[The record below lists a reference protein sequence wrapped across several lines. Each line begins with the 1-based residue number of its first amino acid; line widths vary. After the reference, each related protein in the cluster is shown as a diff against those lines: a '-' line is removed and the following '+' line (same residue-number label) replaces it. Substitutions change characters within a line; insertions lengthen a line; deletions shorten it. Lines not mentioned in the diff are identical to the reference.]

1 MVFCS
6 LLHQNLPKPSLFWG
20 VYFQLTYNQIYPYIL
35 SSHIHFRL
43 TSSDYQPPV
52 HKAPFGILDFYFGVM
67 MEMILNFCDTH
78 FFYDEND
85 ENMMFLRNL
94 LTTINVTNFTTTADT
109 HSFYTL
115 HTVIYTPTQ
124 KLHAT
129 LTLCTSNRVCE
140 KITTFYPC
148 DFWMASLLVILIC

>member
-1 MVFCS
+1 MYFCKLFGS
-6 LLHQNLPKPSLFWG
+6 LCLC
-20 VYFQLTYNQIYPYIL
+20 
-35 SSHIHFRL
+35 
-43 TSSDYQPPV
+43 TS
-52 HKAPFGILDFYFGVM
+52 ILDFYFGVM

-94 LTTINVTNFTTTADT
+94 LTTINVTNFTTTTDT

-140 KITTFYPC
+140 KITTFYPY
-148 DFWMASLLVILIC
+148 DFEMATPRYTCNGRLNDINSLVHFAFVLKFWIFILV